1 MGEYVVENLTVLDEA
16 TTRCLEIGGVKLRL
30 LGLGGALVMAK
41 MFDNGV
47 SCHESTGFSHLSA
60 TAEFITDK
68 FSWSPISQFLSLYRK
83 AKLP

>member
-1 MGEYVVENLTVLDEA
+1 VRVIEKMRMGEYAIDNLTVLDEA

-47 SCHESTGFSHLSA
+47 RQCLVLS
-60 TAEFITDK
+60 K
-68 FSWSPISQFLSLYRK
+68 PQRRWS
-83 AKLP
+83 